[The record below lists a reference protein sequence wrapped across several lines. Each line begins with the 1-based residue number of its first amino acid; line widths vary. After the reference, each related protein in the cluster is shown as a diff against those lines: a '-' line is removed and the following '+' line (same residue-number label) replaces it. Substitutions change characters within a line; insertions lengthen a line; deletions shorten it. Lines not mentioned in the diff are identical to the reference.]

1 MKPSMSDTNLAEA
14 GHFFYKSKN
23 AFDYSGG
30 SDAAVDLT
38 SGRVTTGQYDIAI
51 DPALKC
57 HYGIV
62 HLVSG

>member
-30 SDAAVDLT
+30 TGTAVDLT
-38 SGRVTTGQYDIAI
+38 SGRVSTGQYGVAT

-57 HYGIV
+57 HYGV
-62 HLVSG
+62 MHLVSG